1 MQQKAEQLT
10 VLGTGFAI
18 ATKCYTTCFTISD
31 GNEHFMIDTGGGS
44 GVLTNLEKLGISFN
58 QVHHIFLSHCH
69 TDHVMGAVWMLRM
82 IGQSMQKGVYQGE
95 LHVYCH
101 KEIAEGLLQM
111 SRFML
116 SPKLLPLFGERIIF
130 HCLADGMTFEINGR
144 KTTFF
149 DTKSHKAIQYGV
161 KVELLNGK
169 TITYLGDE
177 PYNPECVAYAE
188 RVDYLMHEALCLE
201 AEEEKYH
208 PRRIS
213 HSTVKD
219 AAEWAKT
226 LQVPNLILHHTEDR
240 TLDTRKERYTA
251 EAKEYY
257 SGTVY
262 MPDDLD
268 IILL

>member
-1 MQQKAEQLT
+1 
-10 VLGTGFAI
+10 
-18 ATKCYTTCFTISD
+18 
-31 GNEHFMIDTGGGS
+31 
-44 GVLTNLEKLGISFN
+44 
-58 QVHHIFLSHCH
+58 
-69 TDHVMGAVWMLRM
+69 
-82 IGQSMQKGVYQGE
+82 
-95 LHVYCH
+95 
-101 KEIAEGLLQM
+101 
-111 SRFML
+111 
-116 SPKLLPLFGERIIF
+116 
-130 HCLADGMTFEINGR
+130 
-144 KTTFF
+144 
-149 DTKSHKAIQYGV
+149 
-161 KVELLNGK
+161 
-169 TITYLGDE
+169 
-177 PYNPECVAYAE
+177 
-188 RVDYLMHEALCLE
+188 MHEALCLE

>member
-1 MQQKAEQLT
+1 
-10 VLGTGFAI
+10 
-18 ATKCYTTCFTISD
+18 
-31 GNEHFMIDTGGGS
+31 
-44 GVLTNLEKLGISFN
+44 
-58 QVHHIFLSHCH
+58 
-69 TDHVMGAVWMLRM
+69 
-82 IGQSMQKGVYQGE
+82 
-95 LHVYCH
+95 
-101 KEIAEGLLQM
+101 M

-130 HCLADGMTFEINGR
+130 HCLADGMAFEINGR

-177 PYNPECVAYAE
+177 PYNPECAAYAE